1 MKSAIQI
8 RQFRFPD
15 DFNTVVEL
23 WDECGPG
30 VRTGRSA
37 TKQEI
42 KKKFDRDPE
51 LFLVAEHN
59 GKIIGSVLGGFD
71 GRRGLIYHLA
81 VQESYRNQG
90 IGRELMANVER
101 LMVAKGCLRSYLL
114 ITKDNPAKEFY
125 ERQDWQEMDLFP
137 LGKDLQ

>member
-1 MKSAIQI
+1 MKSEVHF

-15 DFNTVVEL
+15 DFIPVVEL
-23 WDECGPG
+23 WAQCGPG
-30 VRTGRSA
+30 VRTVRTD

-51 LFLVAEHN
+51 LFLVAERD
-59 GKIIGSVLGGFD
+59 GRIVGSEQGGFD

-81 VQESYRNQG
+81 VKENFRNQG
-90 IGRELMANVER
+90 IGREILASLER
-101 LMVAKGCLRSYLL
+101 LMVEKGCLRSYLL

-125 ERQDWQEMDLFP
+125 ER
-137 LGKDLQ
+137 